1 MDCVLPMPRETN
13 GSLYNNF
20 SGGFWDEAGN
30 HYEIWQFGHTYG
42 YRDPVTGKTVEE
54 DTMFTENFP
63 LAGFEGDVVYLEPN
77 RNRTTDFSI
86 PVSIP
91 IS

>member
-1 MDCVLPMPRETN
+1 
-13 GSLYNNF
+13 
-20 SGGFWDEAGN
+20 
-30 HYEIWQFGHTYG
+30 
-42 YRDPVTGKTVEE
+42 
-54 DTMFTENFP
+54 MFTENFP
-63 LAGFEGDVVYLEPN
+63 LAGIEGDVVYLEPN